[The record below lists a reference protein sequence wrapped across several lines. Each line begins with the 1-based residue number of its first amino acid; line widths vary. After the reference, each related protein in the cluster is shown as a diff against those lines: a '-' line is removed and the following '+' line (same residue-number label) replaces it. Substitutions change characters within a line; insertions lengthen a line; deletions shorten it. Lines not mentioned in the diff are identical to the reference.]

1 MVCCCNT
8 IGNIFRLVIVC
19 GCVFALGMQFLN
31 IYSCD
36 FIHSKS
42 DDSLSIGIWFQ
53 TTLSSDGTGTVECN
67 FDEGSYTAEENSL
80 VAGARSALI
89 ISMLCGIAALVMVMF
104 EWCLCEICCAGILEG
119 AAFVGAWFCG
129 AGVYMIYGIDGCGKL
144 EDEINDITG
153 DDTIS
158 NFGESLIP
166 DSIINIP
173 TGSDCDWGQGATYNL
188 LACIAYFGCGILL
201 CCTPQ
206 PKPICKQ

>member
-1 MVCCCNT
+1 MPL
-8 IGNIFRLVIVC
+8 NIKKL
-19 GCVFALGMQFLN
+19 LMQFLN

-53 TTLSSDGTGTVECN
+53 TSSSFDGNIVDGDGGDGECN
-67 FDEGSYTAEENSL
+67 IDNGSYTAEENGL

-89 ISMLCGIAALVMVMF
+89 ISMLCGMSALVMVMF
-104 EWCLCEICCAGILEG
+104 EWCICEICCAGLVEG
-119 AAFVGAWFCG
+119 LAFVGAWGCG
-129 AGVYMIYGIDGCGKL
+129 LGVYMIYGIEGCGTL
-144 EDEINDITG
+144 EEEINEGTT

-158 NFGESLIP
+158 NFGTSLIP

-173 TGSDCDWGQGATYNL
+173 TGTDCDWGPGATYNL